1 MTALYFLV
9 FQAKSSPVYGF
20 TRRTSAFNCRWGKL
34 QVKETVFLYDP
45 VTNTTFVKVLPG
57 SKEFDS
63 FEQSIAL
70 SI

>member
-20 TRRTSAFNCRWGKL
+20 TRRVSAFNCRWGKL

-45 VTNTTFVKVLPG
+45 VTDTTFVKVLPG
-57 SKEFDS
+57 SKEVRF
-63 FEQSIAL
+63 F
-70 SI
+70 